1 MGLLEKIKAARA
13 AAMKTDGKTKVKG
26 TMSSEI
32 DGRNYTSKG
41 VVKSKTNSLNKT
53 TKTVTKLKG
62 RGYDT
67 PLKSSRQVVV
77 TYNDG
82 TVKRTGGN
90 TKFKKGYEAKPV
102 LSLKTKPVQELP
114 TKKITPTIQIPAPRN
129 EPTMGYTKKMGQT
142 PMQKKLMLAK
152 EKLKETVTDRNK
164 AHRKM
169 LEDAAN
175 DKEAIGIY
183 NRLHKVITPP
193 KSYISKEGKNVPLL
207 EQKKIDTNMYKAN
220 RKN

>member
-1 MGLLEKIKAARA
+1 MGGLLEKLKAARA
-13 AAMKTDGKTKVKG
+13 AAMKTDGKSKVKG

-41 VVKSKTNSLNKT
+41 VVKSKTNSLNNT

-62 RGYDT
+62 RGYDN

-77 TYNDG
+77 TNSDG

-102 LSLKTKPVQELP
+102 MSLKTKPAQELP

-142 PMQKKLMLAK
+142 PMQRKLMLAK
-152 EKLKETVTDRNK
+152 EKLKERIKDEAKEPTPMQRKLMMVKGKAREMTNQEGQQIGNSISGYSKNK
-164 AHRKM
+164 K
-169 LEDAAN
+169 
-175 DKEAIGIY
+175 
-183 NRLHKVITPP
+183 
-193 KSYISKEGKNVPLL
+193 
-207 EQKKIDTNMYKAN
+207 Q
-220 RKN
+220 